1 MFVLF
6 KYDEW
11 QLDSDR
17 FGISGNKPSYHRYWK
32 FFLTYDIENNFI
44 WKAKRFS
51 SFHIHV
57 TGRNPR
63 ALM

>member
-44 WKAKRFS
+44 WKA
-51 SFHIHV
+51 
-57 TGRNPR
+57 
-63 ALM
+63 